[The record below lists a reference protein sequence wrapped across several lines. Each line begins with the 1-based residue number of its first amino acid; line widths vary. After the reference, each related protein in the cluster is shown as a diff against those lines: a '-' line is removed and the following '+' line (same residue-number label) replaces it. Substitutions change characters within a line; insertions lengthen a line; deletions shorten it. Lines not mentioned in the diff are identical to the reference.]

1 MKQMEGLARF
11 NEPAP
16 SNQMANIR
24 NSLSDWEAAAA
35 AAVAVVVVG
44 LKGYDEGPKLSE
56 GVR

>member
-1 MKQMEGLARF
+1 MEGLARF

-24 NSLSDWEAAAA
+24 NSLSNWEAAAA

>member
-1 MKQMEGLARF
+1 MEGLARF

-35 AAVAVVVVG
+35 VAAAAAVVVVG
-44 LKGYDEGPKLSE
+44 
-56 GVR
+56 